1 MEQHLYEHF
10 NSECYNGLLE
20 NVFVILIDKTDGF
33 QPKFNLKKKKK
44 LLDQNPD
51 NPSTTKPHC

>member
-20 NVFVILIDKTDGF
+20 KVFVILIHKTDGF
-33 QPKFNLKKKKK
+33 QPKFNLKKK

>member
-20 NVFVILIDKTDGF
+20 KVFVILIHKTDGF
-33 QPKFNLKKKKK
+33 QPKFNLKKK

-51 NPSTTKPHC
+51 NPSTTKPHY